1 MKLLYLSF
9 ILLVIGCVDTSSNK
23 QISSTN
29 IKMEETSS
37 KKIVSAVNGYPQF
50 RIFNDFSNSIYTNGL
65 TYNPSGPHPDAAKI
79 KDGILRFTVTPKM
92 YATYSKSA
100 QRFEVVKRKIKFS
113 LFWQLFLLLIYK

>member
-1 MKLLYLSF
+1 
-9 ILLVIGCVDTSSNK
+9 
-23 QISSTN
+23 
-29 IKMEETSS
+29 MEETSS
-37 KKIVSAVNGYPQF
+37 KKIASTVNGYSQF